1 MIGTLA
7 RSRASTQEYFATPHL
22 VRLCEV
28 AIRKAHMMEGVA
40 LIAIGFILAAGACLR
55 SLLSAMTAIVE

>member
-7 RSRASTQEYFATPHL
+7 RSRASTQEYCATPHL
-22 VRLCEV
+22 ARLSEV

-40 LIAIGFILAAGACLR
+40 LIAIGFILAASACLR
-55 SLLSAMTAIVE
+55 SLLSTMTTIVE